1 MTRRERTYLI
11 TLWYFLGLLPLLVR
25 PLWEPDEGRY
35 AEIPREMLATG
46 DWLTPRLNGVLY
58 FEKPPL
64 QYWLSAISMKLFGMN
79 GAAARLPL
87 ALASGLMIWA
97 AWRLAKRLGARDPLW
112 APFMAATGLLAFLV
126 GQLLTLDA
134 LFSAFL
140 VAALAAFVEA
150 VARRKEGQGA
160 LGWTLAAFTFMA
172 GAMLTKG
179 LAQAILMGGILVFS
193 LPFAWKDVAL
203 RRAVLR
209 TGFEPLGWLLY
220 LILVAPWFWFVDRA
234 NPGHAQFFFIHEHF
248 TRFLTHEHARQ
259 GSNIWLLDKLYFVGI
274 LAVGLLPWLSATSVG
289 LKRTWTFLKGRGP
302 QGTDHLARWIVGT
315 TAVAF
320 LWPLAFFSLSGS
332 KLPPYILPVLV
343 PLAALACAFEREG
356 EEPVALRRMGWELM
370 VLGAILLLG
379 MVVFR
384 KELAGLV
391 WMAAPGAAFV
401 GLGLWAQ
408 RPRGLSGPRLMTG
421 FGAALWL
428 LILATQTAVGPS
440 KSVADLARLAPAG
453 AQWISYGNYFQGLPF
468 YARTRAVV
476 VAGTGELAY
485 GRDHLADAGKWI
497 NEDPGALEPMVDRLQ
512 QEDPSRPV
520 FVMAKATNW
529 GQLTPEEKARWEE
542 VARNPGVVV
551 ARRR

>member
-1 MTRRERTYLI
+1 MMRRERNSLLL
-11 TLWYFLGLLPLLVR
+11 LWFFLGFLPLLVR

-64 QYWLSAISMKLFGMN
+64 QYWLSALSMKLFGVN

-140 VAALAAFVEA
+140 VAAIAAFVEA
-150 VARRKEGQGA
+150 VARHREGGPT
-160 LGWTLAAFTFMA
+160 LRWTLFAFGLLA

-179 LAQAILMGGILVFS
+179 LAEVILTGGILLFS
-193 LPFAWKDVAL
+193 LVFASRDADL

-209 TGFEPLGWLLY
+209 TALDPLGWLLY
-220 LILVAPWFWFVDRA
+220 LILVAPWFWVVNRV

-259 GSNIWLLDKLYFVGI
+259 GSDNWLLDKLYFVGI
-274 LAVGLLPWLSATSVG
+274 LAVGLLPWLSASVTG
-289 LKRTWTFLKGRGP
+289 LKRSWTFLKGRGP
-302 QGTDHLARWIVGT
+302 QSQDHLARWVVGIT
-315 TAVAF
+315 VMAF

-332 KLPPYILPVLV
+332 KLPPYILPAIV
-343 PLAALACAFEREG
+343 PLAALACSFERNG
-356 EEPVALRRMGWELM
+356 EERLALRRMGKELVLLGGLFLLAATLFRKDLVGVVW
-370 VLGAILLLG
+370 VLGL
-379 MVVFR
+379 
-384 KELAGLV
+384 
-391 WMAAPGAAFV
+391 GAAFV
-401 GLGLWAQ
+401 GLGLWTHRRQ
-408 RPRGLSGPRLMTG
+408 GLTPLRLKVAL
-421 FGAALWL
+421 GAVLWL
-428 LILATQTAVGPS
+428 LILAAQAAAGPG
-440 KSVADLARLAPAG
+440 KSVLELVRKSPAN
-453 AQWISYGNYFQGLPF
+453 AQWISYGTYFQGLPF

-476 VAGTGELAY
+476 VAGTGELAF
-485 GRDHLADAGKWI
+485 GRDHLPDAGRWFK
-497 NEDPGALEPMVDRLQ
+497 EDPSALGLVADRLKA
-512 QEDPSRPV
+512 EAPSRPV
-520 FVMAKATNW
+520 LVLAKPSSWN
-529 GQLTPEEKARWEE
+529 QLGIDEKAQWEE
-542 VARNPGVVV
+542 LARNPAAVM
-551 ARRR
+551 ARRK